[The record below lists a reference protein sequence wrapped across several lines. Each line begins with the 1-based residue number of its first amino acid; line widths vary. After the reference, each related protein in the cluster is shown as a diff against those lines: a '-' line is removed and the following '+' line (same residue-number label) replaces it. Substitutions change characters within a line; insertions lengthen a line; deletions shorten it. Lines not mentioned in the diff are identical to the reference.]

1 MAEYDIRQ
9 DEEFIAT
16 RESLKK
22 LLMTVKGSENP
33 ERIAEVKKEFKEI
46 LRTANPLMIALA
58 EQDLVKE
65 GFRQEDLVSACDIH
79 LELFRESLEYGEID
93 VPDGHPIARFQQDH
107 RIILSLMEELRE
119 RLKTAGRSENAGEI
133 RSELERAGKLV
144 ELLLEAENHNV
155 RQENTL
161 FPMLERHGIEQ
172 PPAIMWMEHTE
183 MKEDKKKLRAL
194 LGDIAGRDPG
204 PALGVMESIAL
215 RLVEKFAT
223 HTQKEQNILYRAAL
237 DVLSEE
243 EWNDIREECDNL
255 GYFGD
260 AIGARLT
267 APLGSVYYNTIID
280 KETERSME

>member
-16 RESLKK
+16 RDSLKK
-22 LLMTVKGSENP
+22 LLMTVRESDGP
-33 ERIAEVKKEFKEI
+33 DRVAQVKREFKDI

-65 GFRQEDLVSACDIH
+65 GFRQEELVSACDIH
-79 LELFRESLEYGEID
+79 LELFRESLESGEIE

-119 RLKTAGRSENAGEI
+119 RLKTAGRSGSAEEIRRELARAGE
-133 RSELERAGKLV
+133 LV

-161 FPMLERHGIEQ
+161 FPLLERHGIEQ

-183 MKEDKKKLRAL
+183 MKEDKKKLRTL
-194 LGDIAGRDPG
+194 LRDTADRDPQ

-237 DVLSEE
+237 DVLSQE

-260 AIGARLT
+260 SIGAQ
-267 APLGSVYYNTIID
+267 
-280 KETERSME
+280 

>member
-22 LLMTVKGSENP
+22 LLMTVKGIENA

-79 LELFRESLEYGEID
+79 LELFRESLESGEID

-260 AIGARLT
+260 AIGAR
-267 APLGSVYYNTIID
+267 
-280 KETERSME
+280 